1 MGIAEPLAL
10 DLAPRSVTVEAEEG
24 RGTSTSVYL
33 LTDHAYATSPIWLVS
48 LGTNDNI
55 DEFAEQA
62 ALLMGLAGPERCV
75 LWFDVW
81 RVSTDEFL
89 NQDLAELAQTHKNLH
104 LLPWHDLAAE
114 HPEWF
119 DGEDVHPAQIGYDER
134 MRMASEGVAD
144 YCTS

>member
-1 MGIAEPLAL
+1 
-10 DLAPRSVTVEAEEG
+10 VTVEAEEG
-24 RGTSTSVYL
+24 RGTSTSAYL

-62 ALLMGLAGPERCV
+62 ALLMDLAGPERCV

-81 RVSTDEFL
+81 RVSTDEFI
-89 NQDLAELAQTHKNLH
+89 NHELAELAQRHKNLH
-104 LLPWHDLAAE
+104 ILPWHDLAAE

-119 DGEDVHPAQIGYDER
+119 EGEDVHPAQIGYDER
-134 MRMASEGVAD
+134 MRMASDGVTD